1 MSDGRKR
8 LSGYQFR
15 KNAKEKR
22 EKEEKVLKQTAT
34 LELFFSKSNSTSV
47 ACASTRNNNSETE
60 AVKRDSILNQ
70 STTAVCKEENDI
82 IIKDVEKET
91 TTINEIVSTC
101 DKDPAKWILNEST
114 RDYFAV
120 NRFIQNKDADFKLS
134 KREYSDQ
141 ARYFSSSLFQ
151 RKLLNGEK
159 CSRTWLI
166 YSESTNRVFCGPCR
180 LLNVD
185 NYFAKEGF
193 NDWKN
198 MIKSIECH
206 ENSNFHKSSILT
218 LKIRGNKIGQVD
230 KTLIKQLDEEISYW
244 RKVLERVVA
253 VVRSLSSRALPL
265 RGHEEKF
272 GSPKNGNFL
281 MALELISQF
290 DPFLA
295 EHIKRYGNPG
305 SGHTNYLS
313 ATIYEELIQLMAK
326 QTQETILAE
335 IKKAKYYS
343 VIIDST
349 PDISHIDQLSFI
361 IRYVQECG
369 SPVERFITFL
379 PNTGHKSQELAE
391 TVSKT
396 LIDLDIDIS
405 SCRGQSYD
413 NAANMS
419 GAYSGLQMR
428 IKELNP
434 LAEYVPCAAHSLN
447 LVGTCAASCCTEATN
462 FFGVLQELFNFF
474 SASTHR
480 WEILQSYM
488 KAKLTLKRLSTTR
501 WSARDDACR
510 SLNESWL
517 EIIEALS
524 FIENN
529 AAEKN
534 ITRSE
539 AKGLRIRLERLE
551 TAFMAIFWGTLL
563 SRLNASSKKL
573 QSIDID
579 ISIVLELYKS
589 LINFVQRIRND
600 FDEFENKAKLLS
612 NEQKYERC
620 KSRIKKRK
628 LQLDE
633 SRDGDA
639 DETFCSRDRFRIET
653 FLVILDSLRTELEK
667 RCSGYELIHD
677 RFIVLIKLRELS
689 SVEIREHAIRVC
701 EGFPDD
707 IELSIVE
714 ELLHLREQLLL
725 PENISVSVQDICT

>member
-1 MSDGRKR
+1 MTLTTYVKVKIEMRDMSLKFPNEISYCDVSDARPRDAVGTPQPSPPLVPPTWELFKISSMKTRHLQNYFLQSSTMNDGRKR

-47 ACASTRNNNSETE
+47 ACASTRNDNSETE

-91 TTINEIVSTC
+91 TTINEIVS
-101 DKDPAKWILNEST
+101 
-114 RDYFAV
+114 
-120 NRFIQNKDADFKLS
+120 
-134 KREYSDQ
+134 
-141 ARYFSSSLFQ
+141 
-151 RKLLNGEK
+151 
-159 CSRTWLI
+159 
-166 YSESTNRVFCGPCR
+166 
-180 LLNVD
+180 
-185 NYFAKEGF
+185 
-193 NDWKN
+193 
-198 MIKSIECH
+198 
-206 ENSNFHKSSILT
+206 
-218 LKIRGNKIGQVD
+218 
-230 KTLIKQLDEEISYW
+230 
-244 RKVLERVVA
+244 
-253 VVRSLSSRALPL
+253 
-265 RGHEEKF
+265 
-272 GSPKNGNFL
+272 
-281 MALELISQF
+281 
-290 DPFLA
+290 
-295 EHIKRYGNPG
+295 

-326 QTQETILAE
+326 KTQETILAE

-361 IRYVQECG
+361 IRYVQEYG

-551 TAFMAIFWGTLL
+551 TAFMAIFWDTLL

-639 DETFCSRDRFRIET
+639 DETFSSRDRFRIET

-725 PENISVSVQDICT
+725 PENISQEYLELKHPQTVRLNVHFRACDE